1 MCSYNFYVVAQENLS
16 LFILILK
23 NAAELFYCK
32 KFFKPAASKNP
43 NSQLPH
49 NDKQPQNNQKHC
61 DAFVN

>member
-32 KFFKPAASKNP
+32 KFFKPALPKNP
-43 NSQLPH
+43 IHNFPTMTNSLKIIKNIAMPL
-49 NDKQPQNNQKHC
+49 
-61 DAFVN
+61 